1 MQLTDEVKNKII
13 KEISDFEDKQYGS
26 LSVADRKKL
35 GAFYTP
41 GVLVVKMIE
50 KFDDIE
56 GTICDPC
63 CGSANL
69 LVGCII
75 AGADPKKIYGIEL
88 DEGQAELC
96 RKRLTKY
103 GVPRGNI
110 ICGSALDEET
120 WTKLNKKVE
129 SNERKTT
136 K

>member
-26 LSVADRKKL
+26 LTKTERKKL

-41 GVLVVKMIE
+41 GALVIKMIE
-50 KFDDIE
+50 KFDDME

-69 LVGCII
+69 LIGCII

-96 RKRLTKY
+96 RNRLAKY
-103 GVPRGNI
+103 GVPRENI

-120 WTKLNKKVE
+120 WKTIKK
-129 SNERKTT
+129 KD
-136 K
+136 